1 MNFVPF
7 LLNEYRFWISHRA
20 IWGPVKITH
29 WINFLFFY
37 IHSFV
42 QSPSLD
48 TLRANRINLSSHFT
62 FLNYDGQRSQWWIY
76 MKHKLY
82 NDLNYMLIV
91 RLAHAFHHHQ
101 HHNCIYLIWM
111 FLLPLFIALHCMH
124 FFLFFSSSSSPSLW
138 YLVCISVL
146 SPQFIP
152 LLI

>member
-1 MNFVPF
+1 MNEWILCRFYWMNIGFEF
-7 LLNEYRFWISHRA
+7 LTGQFGAQLKLHIELISS
-20 IWGPVKITH
+20 
-29 WINFLFFY
+29 FFTF

-82 NDLNYMLIV
+82 NNLNYMLIV
-91 RLAHAFHHHQ
+91 RLAHAFHHHQHHQ

-124 FFLFFSSSSSPSLW
+124 FFSLFLLLRLLR
-138 YLVCISVL
+138 YDISCA
-146 SPQFIP
+146 
-152 LLI
+152 